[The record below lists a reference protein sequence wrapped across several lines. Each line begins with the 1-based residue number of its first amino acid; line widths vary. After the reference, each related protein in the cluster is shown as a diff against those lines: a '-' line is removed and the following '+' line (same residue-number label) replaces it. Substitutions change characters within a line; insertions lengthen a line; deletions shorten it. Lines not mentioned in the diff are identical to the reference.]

1 MLNTVLYPLEYAV
14 AWIMVHFH
22 SALTTV
28 GLPETSGWTWALS
41 IVGLVIVIRIIL
53 IPLFVKQIKASR
65 GLQLIQPEMKKIQA
79 KYKDKKDPESRQAM
93 TQETMALY
101 KDTGTNPFAS
111 CLPILLQAPIFFAL
125 FRVLNDKIQKGV
137 GIGPLTPE
145 LARQA
150 DASTLL
156 GAPLSST
163 FLKAEGNLNVQVITV
178 ILIILMSATTFTTQ
192 RQLMMKNM
200 PAAALDN
207 PFAQQQ
213 KILLYVLPVVFAVS
227 GVNFPIGVLLYWLT
241 TNAWSM
247 CQQFY
252 VIRRMPAPGSLAEKA
267 LEERKRRKGGPSPEG
282 SEESGDTIVGEVVDD
297 GTRARQQPK
306 RQPRAKRAP
315 RPAGPAAAIPAGSGA
330 SATEPGDPQSAD
342 PQSGKPQ
349 SGKPQSGKPQPGKPQ
364 SGKPQSGKPQ
374 PIKPQP
380 GKAQPV
386 KPRQVKRASTK
397 SSPSTPPST
406 PPSTAPPSAPP
417 TSAPTSARKV
427 TRKGSTSGAPASGG
441 PSGGPPSAPPSA

>member
-14 AWIMVHFH
+14 AFIMVQFH
-22 SALTTV
+22 SALSAL
-28 GLPETSGWTWALS
+28 GLPAASGWTWALS
-41 IVGLVIVIRIIL
+41 IIGLVVVIRIIL

-101 KDTGTNPFAS
+101 KETGTNPFAS

-125 FRVLNDKIQKGV
+125 FRVLNQHVRTGD
-137 GIGPLTPE
+137 GIGPLTPF
-145 LARQA
+145 LASQA
-150 DASTLL
+150 DKSTLF

-163 FLKAEGNLNVQVITV
+163 FLGSAGNLNVKIITV

-200 PAAALDN
+200 PASALDN

-213 KILLYVLPVVFAVS
+213 KILLYVLPLVFAVS

-247 CQQFY
+247 GQQFY

-267 LEERKRRKGGPSPEG
+267 LEDRRRRKGKGTDATT
-282 SEESGDTIVGEVVDD
+282 DTIVGEVVDEAP
-297 GTRARQQPK
+297 RQRQQPK
-306 RQPRAKRAP
+306 RQSRSKRTPGPATKPGTGSTVSGAEPVPPAAPSSGASSAGTTRPVVKPQPVKRTGQSPTARKSGP
-315 RPAGPAAAIPAGSGA
+315 RPAGPP
-330 SATEPGDPQSAD
+330 
-342 PQSGKPQ
+342 
-349 SGKPQSGKPQPGKPQ
+349 
-364 SGKPQSGKPQ
+364 
-374 PIKPQP
+374 
-380 GKAQPV
+380 
-386 KPRQVKRASTK
+386 
-397 SSPSTPPST
+397 SSP
-406 PPSTAPPSAPP
+406 
-417 TSAPTSARKV
+417 
-427 TRKGSTSGAPASGG
+427 PA
-441 PSGGPPSAPPSA
+441 